1 MARMRRTKPAEA
13 VSVLLAL
20 ACSQLAL
27 MSIYDGTMSG
37 ARAYA
42 WLAAFAIF
50 GVTLLADLAMRI
62 VLDQSRAAGV
72 GIFCTLLVTT
82 FVMLTTVSGLEK
94 YAQSGILILV
104 VSRLPMITS
113 ERGAWLIVAA
123 IEIVW
128 IAVLAWQESL
138 MAVLGSGCAIGAAMV
153 YAVTF
158 AQHGQ
163 RERATSAALALAN
176 AELSASRELLAENS
190 RAAERLRIS
199 RDIHDALGH
208 HLAALSIQLDVASRR
223 PPEQAM
229 QDIREAHA
237 ITRLMLSDV
246 RDVVGTLRREASTD
260 AVALIRP
267 MCRNL
272 GELSVHLEVPEGALP
287 VDAVRAEALVRCV
300 QEVITNTLKHAKAR
314 NLWITLAAAP
324 GGMSVRAWDD
334 GRGTKELQPGTGL
347 TGMRERFALFGGEVT
362 VTSHAGSGFSLQA
375 FVPTAPA

>member
-1 MARMRRTKPAEA
+1 
-13 VSVLLAL
+13 
-20 ACSQLAL
+20 

-50 GVTLLADLAMRI
+50 GATLLADLAMRI
-62 VLDQSRAAGV
+62 VLDQSRAV
-72 GIFCTLLVTT
+72 RIGIFCTLLVST
-82 FVMLTTVSGLEK
+82 FVMLTTVGGLEK

-104 VSRLPMITS
+104 VARLPLITS

-123 IEIVW
+123 VEIVW
-128 IAVLAWQESL
+128 IAVLAWQESF
-138 MAVLGSGCAIGAAMV
+138 MAVLGSGGAIGAAMV

-158 AQHGQ
+158 VQHGQ

-246 RDVVGTLRREASTD
+246 RDVVGTLRREVSTD

-267 MCRNL
+267 MCHSI
-272 GELSVHLEVPEGALP
+272 GELSILLEVPEGALL

-314 NLWITLAAAP
+314 TLCITLAAAP
-324 GGMSVRAWDD
+324 GGMTVRAWDD

-347 TGMRERFALFGGEVT
+347 TGMRERFAQFGGEVT
-362 VTSHAGSGFSLQA
+362 FTSNVGSGFSLQA